1 MEENQRADTRRK
13 QCVTATDIARA
24 CGVSQATVSYVINDK
39 PGKKIS
45 ASTRALILDA
55 AARMGYVPSATA
67 RSMRTSRAMSIGVVT
82 GHNDISI
89 GFRHALKGIKSCL
102 DREGYS
108 ITLLN
113 GEEGAQEEKEY
124 LSYYFSGRV
133 DGFLFLFLDLPDS
146 TLALLQ
152 KRRIPYLMVSENGVW
167 GDGMAPRKAYPEAVR
182 SAACY
187 CREKGYR
194 SVRFFSF
201 RYGEA
206 LYSYKYNL
214 FSSAMAELCPDIPL
228 RRTILQ
234 TRGKSNEALMEE
246 ITACLNEENF
256 DLAVTPNQW
265 LGWLMQSCILGR
277 RFILPQTVA
286 HICLAFS
293 HAFQLTYPTVTSIDI
308 PLTEIGEFA
317 AAQLIRILSG
327 LPPESRDFTCSLKP
341 GMSTEYPPAGQ
352 GAALTT

>member
-1 MEENQRADTRRK
+1 MEEKQAADTSCRRK
-13 QCVTATDIARA
+13 QCVTAMDIAKA

-45 ASTRALILDA
+45 ASTRALVLDT

-82 GHNDISI
+82 GHNNINIS
-89 GFRHALKGIKSCL
+89 FRHALKGIKGCL
-102 DREGYS
+102 DAQGYS

-113 GEEGAQEEKEY
+113 GEEGEQEEKEY

-146 TLALLQ
+146 TTALLQ
-152 KRRIPYLMVSENGVW
+152 KRNIPYLMVSENGVW
-167 GDGMAPRKAYPEAVR
+167 GDGLEPRRAYPEAVR
-182 SAACY
+182 STALY

-201 RYGEA
+201 RYGEE
-206 LYSYKYNL
+206 LYSYKYRL
-214 FSSAMAELCPDIPL
+214 FSGAMEEYCPNIPL
-228 RRTILQ
+228 RRIIIQ

-246 ITACLNEENF
+246 ISACLDREDF

-265 LGWLMQSCILGR
+265 LGWLMQSCILKK

-293 HAFQLTYPTVTSIDI
+293 HVFHLTYPTVTSIDI

-317 AAQLIRILSG
+317 AEQLIRILSG
-327 LPPESRDFTCSLKP
+327 LLPESRDFTCTLKP
-341 GMSTEYPPAGQ
+341 GMSTEYPPAKQ
-352 GAALTT
+352 GSA